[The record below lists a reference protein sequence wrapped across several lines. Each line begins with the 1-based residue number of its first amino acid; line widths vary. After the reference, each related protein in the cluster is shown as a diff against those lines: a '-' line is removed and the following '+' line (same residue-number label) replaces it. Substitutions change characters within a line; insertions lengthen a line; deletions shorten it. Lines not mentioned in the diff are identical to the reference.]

1 MTLFLWHTYFVKV
14 IAQWA
19 IIMIS
24 ITVPSSGITTS
35 SNVFLSSS
43 LTATQGQMNNMK
55 YESILTHL
63 ISFCYNQSFGHNNG
77 NLQIFYITLKPRR
90 TFSMRILDIVDL
102 QQQYLVVSLPIKMSP
117 LLIYYPRL
125 KSKLLLFDM
134 RNPLHY
140 LLKRQMR

>member
-24 ITVPSSGITTS
+24 ITVPSSITT
-35 SNVFLSSS
+35 SNVFLSS
-43 LTATQGQMNNMK
+43 LTATQGQMNKMK

-102 QQQYLVVSLPIKMSP
+102 QQQYLVVSLPIKMS

-125 KSKLLLFDM
+125 KSKMLLFDM

-140 LLKRQMR
+140 LLKRQIR